1 MENNNINKSSK
12 YSFNF
17 QLLQANFLNNINT
30 LDKFNII
37 HYNGQIIP
45 RISFNLNNFPSFYD
59 PKKENIIIE
68 LKGNDISKTPSI
80 DNINSAKT
88 EEINDYT
95 KKEENK
101 KLFFKCDKNCNPYI
115 IKNSMNNLKDN
126 KEDIKIIK
134 ENKIEINNKPENYG
148 QNQLFI
154 ENKLINKNLNS
165 NININDID
173 LLKEASE
180 IKEYKNDNNYNSNIS
195 STNFEK
201 ENDFI
206 FTNNSNSIPQSKTD
220 KIIFVVNEELKKN
233 ESNEKHM
240 NFFVSKKRGRKNK
253 SNKKIHSAFDDDNI
267 LRKIQVHYISF
278 ITSFINDIIYNFTKS
293 ETVPLFKKI
302 DYKLKKD
309 VSQNFFK
316 KLKTLKISDII
327 QMKPSPKMKIHHE
340 SVNQDIYKQIC
351 NILPFMKEFFDQNY
365 LTLFKIYLGKRDK
378 IFIVNGKKINISE
391 KTKIFI
397 DLIQKNKVYK
407 EKLFFVAKYYFLNED
422 EKQNV

>member
-59 PKKENIIIE
+59 PKKENILIE
-68 LKGNDISKTPSI
+68 LKGYDISKTPSI

-95 KKEENK
+95 KKEKNK
-101 KLFFKCDKNCNPYI
+101 KLFFKCDKNCNPFI
-115 IKNSMNNLKDN
+115 TKNSMNNLKDN

-220 KIIFVVNEELKKN
+220 KIIFVVNEELKTN

-309 VSQNFFK
+309 VSQDFFK

-351 NILPFMKEFFDQNY
+351 NILPFMKEFLDQNY

>member
-1 MENNNINKSSK
+1 M
-12 YSFNF
+12 
-17 QLLQANFLNNINT
+17 
-30 LDKFNII
+30 
-37 HYNGQIIP
+37 
-45 RISFNLNNFPSFYD
+45 
-59 PKKENIIIE
+59 
-68 LKGNDISKTPSI
+68 
-80 DNINSAKT
+80 
-88 EEINDYT
+88 
-95 KKEENK
+95 
-101 KLFFKCDKNCNPYI
+101 
-115 IKNSMNNLKDN
+115 
-126 KEDIKIIK
+126 
-134 ENKIEINNKPENYG
+134 
-148 QNQLFI
+148 FI

-165 NININDID
+165 NVNINDINI
-173 LLKEASE
+173 LKESSE
-180 IKEYKNDNNYNSNIS
+180 IKENKNDNNFNSNIIS
-195 STNFEK
+195 ANIEK

-206 FTNNSNSIPQSKTD
+206 LTNNNNSIRQPKTD
-220 KIIFVVNEELKKN
+220 KIIFVINEYLKTN

-309 VSQNFFK
+309 VSQDFFK

-327 QMKPSPKMKIHHE
+327 QMRPSPKMKIHHE
-340 SVNQDIYKQIC
+340 SVNQDIYNQIC
-351 NILPFMKEFFDQNY
+351 NILPFMKEFLDQNY

-391 KTKIFI
+391 KTKKFI

>member
-12 YSFNF
+12 YSFNL
-17 QLLQANFLNNINT
+17 QYLLSNFLNNINT

-59 PKKENIIIE
+59 SKKENIVFE
-68 LKGNDISKTPSI
+68 LKGNDINKTPI
-80 DNINSAKT
+80 NYNIYSAKT
-88 EEINDYT
+88 EANNNGI

-101 KLFFKCDKNCNPYI
+101 KLFFKCDKNCI
-115 IKNSMNNLKDN
+115 TKNSLNNLYFN
-126 KEDIKIIK
+126 KEDIKNSISIK
-134 ENKIEINNKPENYG
+134 ENQIEINNKPEKYE
-148 QNQLFI
+148 QNQMFI

-165 NININDID
+165 YVNINDINI
-173 LLKEASE
+173 LKESSE
-180 IKEYKNDNNYNSNIS
+180 IKENKNDNNLNSNIIS
-195 STNFEK
+195 ANIEK

-206 FTNNSNSIPQSKTD
+206 LTNNNNSIRQPKTD
-220 KIIFVVNEELKKN
+220 KIIFVIDEYLKTN

-309 VSQNFFK
+309 VSQDFFK

-327 QMKPSPKMKIHHE
+327 QMRPSPKMKIHHE
-340 SVNQDIYKQIC
+340 SVNQDIYNQIC
-351 NILPFMKEFFDQNY
+351 NILPFMKEFLDQNY